1 MVYSKDKIWIVK
13 QPKTY
18 AGYRVVTF
26 PPEIIAKIPKHKK
39 ISAYSLT
46 TLCKYRT
53 DSRMA

>member
-26 PPEIIAKIPKHKK
+26 PPEIIAKILKHKK
-39 ISAYSLT
+39 ISA
-46 TLCKYRT
+46 
-53 DSRMA
+53 